1 MGYRQNFFVHTK
13 SNYGWYECVRCKKN
27 FRKKDIDVDHI
38 IPQKYRGSDR
48 LYNLQAMCKHC
59 NRSKQ
64 ASLKNSVGDLT
75 INITKRIGERLK
87 RKKAS

>member
-1 MGYRQNFFVHTK
+1 MGYRQNFFGDTN
-13 SNYGWYECVRCKKN
+13 SNYGWYKCVRCKKK

-38 IPQKYRGSDR
+38 IPKRYGGSDK

-64 ASLKNSVGDLT
+64 ASLRNSLGDLT
-75 INITKRIGERLK
+75 LNITKRIGKKIK
-87 RKKAS
+87 RKVAY